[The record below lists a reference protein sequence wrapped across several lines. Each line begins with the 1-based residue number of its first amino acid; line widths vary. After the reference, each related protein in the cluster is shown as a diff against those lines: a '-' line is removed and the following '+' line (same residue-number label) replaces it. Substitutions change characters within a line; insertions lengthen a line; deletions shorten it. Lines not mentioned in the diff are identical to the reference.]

1 MTDRE
6 TLQIELLGYW
16 HAGTGRGEGS
26 GADAL
31 VARTRGGRGLPYL
44 PGRTLY
50 GLLREAVALAEEI
63 GQLPPKRTK
72 ELFGERSEA
81 PNEKPGQGGLG
92 RFASRGDRTLEVTS
106 AFLAPGWPQSDEAQ
120 AWEAWAEKHA
130 DALAHLT
137 PRLAATAVDERGIAR
152 RSSLRSV
159 EVAVPL
165 CLFAEVSAPPEV
177 GDWRADLERALPL
190 LRAAGSR
197 RSRGFGRCQVTFL
210 PREEKR

>member
-31 VARTRGGRGLPYL
+31 VARTRGGLPYL

-50 GLLREAVALAEEI
+50 GLLREAVALAEAA
-63 GQLPPKRTK
+63 GQITKGRT
-72 ELFGERSEA
+72 EQLFGERSEA
-81 PNEKPGQGGLG
+81 SNENPGQGGLG

-120 AWEAWAEKHA
+120 AWEAWAEKRA
-130 DALAHLT
+130 DALALLT

-177 GDWRADLERALPL
+177 GGWRADLERALPL